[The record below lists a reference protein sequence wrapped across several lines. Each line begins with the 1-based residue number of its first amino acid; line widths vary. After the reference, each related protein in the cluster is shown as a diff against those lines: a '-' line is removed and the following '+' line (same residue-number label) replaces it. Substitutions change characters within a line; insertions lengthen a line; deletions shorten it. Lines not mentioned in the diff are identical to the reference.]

1 VPETAMAVARTT
13 PCEQSIED
21 IVDESR
27 EKRKERKKLEKSV
40 LCDLLNLREYA
51 LVGKRRRRW
60 WFLLFMTSI
69 NKNIVA

>member
-1 VPETAMAVARTT
+1 MPETAMAVARTT

-51 LVGKRRRRW
+51 LVGKMRRRW
-60 WFLLFMTSI
+60 WFFTLYD
-69 NKNIVA
+69 KYK

>member
-1 VPETAMAVARTT
+1 MAVARTT
-13 PCEQSIED
+13 ACEQSIED

-40 LCDLLNLREYA
+40 LCDLPNLREYA

>member
-40 LCDLLNLREYA
+40 LCDLQNLREYA